1 MRARP
6 ALPTTLTRAEALVR
20 VHEVLTDSAHI
31 VWKDHVYD
39 RMEER
44 GVTDMQVLQVL
55 GRGLLTVDPQW
66 TADRNWKFTMEADTA
81 GEIIRV
87 VVALDVDAMGFLI
100 IIITVI
106 V

>member
-1 MRARP
+1 MRDRP
-6 ALPTTLTRAEALVR
+6 ALPKTLNREEAAARVR
-20 VHEVLTDSAHI
+20 EVLADSAHI
-31 VWKDHVYD
+31 VWKSHVYD

-55 GRGLLTVDPQW
+55 ERGLVTADPQW

-81 GEIIRV
+81 GEIVRV
-87 VVALDVDAMGFLI
+87 AVAIDVDSMGFFV
-100 IIITVI
+100 IIITVM